1 MKETKTDGGGLICI
15 SSQEL
20 VAIKGGVAVAFLDN
34 FWGYIKK
41 AISFVNEYRDE
52 IINGLKRG
60 WKNL

>member
-1 MKETKTDGGGLICI
+1 M
-15 SSQEL
+15 
-20 VAIKGGVAVAFLDN
+20 AIKGGVAVAFLDN

-41 AISFVNEYRDE
+41 AISFVKEYRNE